1 MAKNVTITLGG
12 SVAEEGKPGS
22 RHLIRVI
29 HLIGLDI
36 IIYNDIQKIN
46 FIFYFFVLET
56 VLRKERC
63 HSFELPIDD
72 SFHVILKLL
81 KNHVNQFCLGLIG

>member
-1 MAKNVTITLGG
+1 MAKNVTIALGG

-36 IIYNDIQKIN
+36 IIYNDIQKN
-46 FIFYFFVLET
+46 QFYFLFFSVRDRFTKGEMPFV
-56 VLRKERC
+56 RASDR
-63 HSFELPIDD
+63 
-72 SFHVILKLL
+72 
-81 KNHVNQFCLGLIG
+81 